1 MCHRELVQMSKYSK
15 SQVIDYIWQ
24 YSRYYGNQLAFLE
37 HVEENGSA
45 SLVYLFNLLENVLK
59 AHIDDYEET
68 FQNVVRKSYESGLL
82 TKVEHDFLNNKKSGV
97 RKLRNVLA
105 HANLSKF
112 NIRFGNEELLYPL
125 TENDNCQLLYQKLS
139 DIIFNIMLKVAAL
152 NLTVDIS
159 VNVDSEIKALK
170 LSIMESSPEDILI
183 DKGIDP
189 ATLDGWKDLK
199 VSDQYR
205 MAENAQN
212 VKVLTHIF
220 SGLVDEWK

>member
-1 MCHRELVQMSKYSK
+1 MSKCSK

-59 AHIDDYEET
+59 AHIDDYGET

-82 TKVEHDFLNNKKSGV
+82 TKVEHDFLNNKKTGV
-97 RKLRNVLA
+97 RRLRNVLA

-170 LSIMESSPEDILI
+170 LSIIEFSPEDILI

>member
-1 MCHRELVQMSKYSK
+1 MKKYSK

-24 YSRYYGNQLAFLE
+24 YSRYYGNQLAFLRD
-37 HVEENGSA
+37 VEENGSA
-45 SLVYLFNLLENVLK
+45 SLIYLFNLLENVLK
-59 AHIDDYEET
+59 AHIDDYGET
-68 FQNVVRKSYESGLL
+68 FQNVVKKSYESGLL

-112 NIRFGNEELLYPL
+112 NVRFGSEKLLYPL

-152 NLTVDIS
+152 DLTVNISIDI
-159 VNVDSEIKALK
+159 DSEIKTLK
-170 LSIMESSPEDILI
+170 LSIVEFTPEQILI

-189 ATLDGWKDLK
+189 ATLNGWEDLK
-199 VSDQYR
+199 VSVQYR
-205 MAENAQN
+205 LAENAQN
-212 VKVLTHIF
+212 VKVLSHIF
-220 SGLVDEWK
+220 SALADELK

>member
-1 MCHRELVQMSKYSK
+1 MSKYSK

-24 YSRYYGNQLAFLE
+24 YSHYYGNQLTFLE

-45 SLVYLFNLLENVLK
+45 SLAYLFNLLENILK
-59 AHIDDYEET
+59 AHIDDYGET

-152 NLTVDIS
+152 NLTVDIA

-170 LSIMESSPEDILI
+170 LSIMEFSPEDILI

-212 VKVLTHIF
+212 VKVLTHLF

>member
-1 MCHRELVQMSKYSK
+1 MGKYSK

-37 HVEENGSA
+37 RVEENGSA
-45 SLVYLFNLLENVLK
+45 SLVYLYNLLENVLK
-59 AHIDDYEET
+59 AHIDDYGET

-112 NIRFGNEELLYPL
+112 NIRFGNEEFLYPL
-125 TENDNCQLLYQKLS
+125 TENDNCQLLYQKMS

-170 LSIMESSPEDILI
+170 LSIMEFSPEDILI

-212 VKVLTHIF
+212 VKVLTHIL

>member
-1 MCHRELVQMSKYSK
+1 MNKYSK

-24 YSRYYGNQLAFLE
+24 YSRYYGNQLAFLG

-45 SLVYLFNLLENVLK
+45 SLVYLFNLLENILK
-59 AHIDDYEET
+59 AHIDDYGET

-112 NIRFGNEELLYPL
+112 NIRFGNEKLLYPL

-170 LSIMESSPEDILI
+170 LSIIEFSPEDILI

-205 MAENAQN
+205 IAENAQN

>member
-1 MCHRELVQMSKYSK
+1 
-15 SQVIDYIWQ
+15 
-24 YSRYYGNQLAFLE
+24 
-37 HVEENGSA
+37 
-45 SLVYLFNLLENVLK
+45 
-59 AHIDDYEET
+59 
-68 FQNVVRKSYESGLL
+68 
-82 TKVEHDFLNNKKSGV
+82 NNKKTGV
-97 RKLRNVLA
+97 RRLRNVLA

-139 DIIFNIMLKVAAL
+139 GIIFNIMLKVAAL

-170 LSIMESSPEDILI
+170 LSIIEFSPEDILI

-189 ATLDGWKDLK
+189 ATLDGWQDLK

-205 MAENAQN
+205 IAENAQN

-220 SGLVDEWK
+220 SGLADEWKCTHNKAFKSDSQRLAVSLRSSIAKRRSHLNAALALGWNQRSKVLMFIGFFFQLYT

>member
-1 MCHRELVQMSKYSK
+1 MNKYSK

-24 YSRYYGNQLAFLE
+24 YSRYYGNQLAFLG

-45 SLVYLFNLLENVLK
+45 SLVYLFNLLENILK
-59 AHIDDYEET
+59 AHIDDYGET

-112 NIRFGNEELLYPL
+112 NIRFGNEKLLYPL
-125 TENDNCQLLYQKLS
+125 TENGNCQLLYQKLS

-159 VNVDSEIKALK
+159 VNVDSEIKTLK
-170 LSIMESSPEDILI
+170 LSIIEFSPKDILI

-205 MAENAQN
+205 IAENAQN

>member
-1 MCHRELVQMSKYSK
+1 MCSWEWTKIKKYSK

-24 YSRYYGNQLAFLE
+24 YSRYYGNQLAFLRD
-37 HVEENGSA
+37 VEENGSA
-45 SLVYLFNLLENVLK
+45 SLIYLFNLLENVLK
-59 AHIDDYEET
+59 AHIDDYGET
-68 FQNVVRKSYESGLL
+68 FQNVVKKSYESGLL

-112 NIRFGNEELLYPL
+112 NVRFGSEKLLYPL

-152 NLTVDIS
+152 DLTVNISIDI
-159 VNVDSEIKALK
+159 DSEIKTLK
-170 LSIMESSPEDILI
+170 LSIVEFTPEQILI

-189 ATLDGWKDLK
+189 ATLNGWEDLK
-199 VSDQYR
+199 VSVQYR
-205 MAENAQN
+205 LAENAQN
-212 VKVLTHIF
+212 VKVLSHIF
-220 SGLVDEWK
+220 SALADELK

>member
-1 MCHRELVQMSKYSK
+1 MSKSSK

-59 AHIDDYEET
+59 AHIDDYGET

-82 TKVEHDFLNNKKSGV
+82 TKVEHDFLNNKKTGV
-97 RKLRNVLA
+97 RRLRNVLA

-139 DIIFNIMLKVAAL
+139 GIIFNIMLKVAAL

-170 LSIMESSPEDILI
+170 LSIIEFSPEDILI

-189 ATLDGWKDLK
+189 ATLDGWQDLK

-205 MAENAQN
+205 IAENAQN

-220 SGLVDEWK
+220 SGLADEWK

>member
-1 MCHRELVQMSKYSK
+1 MGKYSK

-45 SLVYLFNLLENVLK
+45 SLVYLFNILESVLK
-59 AHIDDYEET
+59 AHIDDYGEN
-68 FQNVVRKSYESGLL
+68 FQNVVKKSYESGLL

-105 HANLSKF
+105 HANLSQF
-112 NIRFGNEELLYPL
+112 NIRFGNEKLLYPL

-152 NLTVDIS
+152 NLILDIKVDI
-159 VNVDSEIKALK
+159 DSEIKALK
-170 LSIMESSPEDILI
+170 LSLVEFSPEDILV

-189 ATLDGWKDLK
+189 STLNGWQDLK
-199 VSDQYR
+199 VNEQYR
-205 MAENAQN
+205 LAENAQN

-220 SGLVDEWK
+220 SGLLDESK

>member
-1 MCHRELVQMSKYSK
+1 MSKYSK

>member
-1 MCHRELVQMSKYSK
+1 MKKYSK

-24 YSRYYGNQLAFLE
+24 YSRYYGNQLAFLRD
-37 HVEENGSA
+37 VEENGSA
-45 SLVYLFNLLENVLK
+45 SLIYLFNLLENVLK
-59 AHIDDYEET
+59 AHIDDYGET
-68 FQNVVRKSYESGLL
+68 FQNVVKKSYESGLL

-112 NIRFGNEELLYPL
+112 NVRFGSEKLLYPL

-152 NLTVDIS
+152 DLTVNISIDI
-159 VNVDSEIKALK
+159 DSEIKTLK
-170 LSIMESSPEDILI
+170 LSIVEFTPEQILI

-189 ATLDGWKDLK
+189 ATLNGWEDLK
-199 VSDQYR
+199 VSVQYR
-205 MAENAQN
+205 LAENAQN
-212 VKVLTHIF
+212 VKVLSHIF
-220 SGLVDEWK
+220 SALADESK

>member
-1 MCHRELVQMSKYSK
+1 MSKSSK

-59 AHIDDYEET
+59 AHIDDYGET

-82 TKVEHDFLNNKKSGV
+82 TKVEHDFLNNKKTGV
-97 RKLRNVLA
+97 RRLRNVLA

-139 DIIFNIMLKVAAL
+139 GIIFNIMLKVAAL

-170 LSIMESSPEDILI
+170 LSIIEFSPEDILI

-189 ATLDGWKDLK
+189 ATLDGWQDLK
-199 VSDQYR
+199 VSDPYR
-205 MAENAQN
+205 IAENAQN

-220 SGLVDEWK
+220 SGLADEWK